1 MTDIKIDTKKFEK
14 ELEKAGKDIKKT
26 INQAIK
32 KTVFDAEAE
41 LKARTPVDIGTAQGA
56 WKTTPTEDYYIIS
69 NNIDYIERLNNGY
82 SKQAPANF
90 VQHALNFVLD
100 KFKRIFK

>member
-1 MTDIKIDTKKFEK
+1 MTDIKIDTRKFEK

-32 KTVFDAEAE
+32 KTVFDAESE
-41 LKARTPVDIGTAQGA
+41 LKARTPVDTGRARASWQ
-56 WKTTPTEDYYIIS
+56 TTQAENYYIIS